1 MKFEVFCEHQDYAMR
16 LNFYIF
22 RLNVDGSRD
31 ICTSLDRMEFARQEE
46 GAIVEPTF
54 SMAGGITK
62 PFLQAM
68 ADTLHREGIYAEG
81 EPILGNELIATKY
94 HLEDMRTLVF
104 ASSDNQFLDLDA
116 KTESSGD

>member
-1 MKFEVFCEHQDYAMR
+1 MKFEVFCEHQDHAMR

-22 RLNVDGSRD
+22 KLNVDGSRD
-31 ICTSLDRMEFARQEE
+31 ICTSLDKMEFTRQEV
-46 GAIVEPTF
+46 GTPVKSTF
-54 SMAGGITK
+54 LMAGEITK

-81 EPILGNELIATKY
+81 EPVLENELTATKY

-104 ASSDNQFLDLDA
+104 TRKLNMTKQD
-116 KTESSGD
+116 